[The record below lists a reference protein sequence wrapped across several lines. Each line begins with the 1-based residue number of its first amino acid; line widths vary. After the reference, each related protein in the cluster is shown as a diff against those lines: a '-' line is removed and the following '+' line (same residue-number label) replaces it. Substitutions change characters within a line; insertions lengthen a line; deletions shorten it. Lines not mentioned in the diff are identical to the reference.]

1 MGGRYAQRRLSVPT
15 RFMIGERDALGT
27 DCIEEL
33 LRSNADRIDVEV
45 VPGAGH
51 FLLEERPALVEERVL
66 EFLAG
71 GGGGGGG
78 PTTAPTAYGGEWNL
92 F

>member
-1 MGGRYAQRRLSVPT
+1 VGGRYAQRRLSVPT

-71 GGGGGGG
+71 GG